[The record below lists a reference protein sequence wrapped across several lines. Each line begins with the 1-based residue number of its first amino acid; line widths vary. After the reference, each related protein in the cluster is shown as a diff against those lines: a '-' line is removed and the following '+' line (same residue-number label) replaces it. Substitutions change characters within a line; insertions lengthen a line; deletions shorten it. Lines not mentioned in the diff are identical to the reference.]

1 MPVEFLG
8 QTNGRFAFRIIPIHR
23 PSHDRATSRA
33 EAGKAFA
40 FHVTVPD
47 QRRLRRRQF
56 LDARVV
62 RRMILRRSRLE
73 GGHYLV
79 VFKIINRVRLI
90 RANEQWPSEVTCLGR
105 GIDFIIP
112 ERVNLQ
118 LRKHIRSHIA
128 EVQRAVGVIDC
139 HAKRIAHTHRVHFRS
154 TLFWVGKQIPLRN
167 RVPALILR
175 LDAQNL
181 AAQILRVACRTHGVP
196 TLFARPIIDRQPRL
210 PVAVVAIANVQVAA
224 AVHEHRAA
232 HVKNVF
238 IIIRPLE

>member
-1 MPVEFLG
+1 
-8 QTNGRFAFRIIPIHR
+8 
-23 PSHDRATSRA
+23 
-33 EAGKAFA
+33 
-40 FHVTVPD
+40 
-47 QRRLRRRQF
+47 
-56 LDARVV
+56 
-62 RRMILRRSRLE
+62 MILRRARLK
-73 GGHYLV
+73 GGHHLV
-79 VFKIINRVRLI
+79 VLKIINRVRLI
-90 RANEQWPSEVTCLGR
+90 RANEQWPAEVACLGR
-105 GIDFIIP
+105 GIDFIIS

-118 LRKHIRSHIA
+118 LRKHIRPHIA

-181 AAQILRVACRTHGVP
+181 TAQILRVACRTHGVP